1 MFACHRFDWVDRAQW
16 SPWRSTAKRS
26 GFAARWYR
34 AAGYQRHHATSTIQ
48 SLVSIVSPHS
58 CRQAQRLGSVRVID
72 GGEIALHRAKSYIG
86 APLPMKMGTTASRF
100 PYDAAA
106 RNAFQLA
113 ILRCSAIQYYA
124 SWIPALRGSPV
135 TPR

>member
-1 MFACHRFDWVDRAQW
+1 MFARHRFDWVDRAQW
-16 SPWRSTAKRS
+16 SSWRSTAKRC

-34 AAGYQRHHATSTIQ
+34 AAGYQRHHANWTIQ

-86 APLPMKMGTTASRF
+86 APRPMKMGTTASRF

-106 RNAFQLA
+106 RNTFRLA
-113 ILRCSAIQYYA
+113 ILRCSPIQHYA
-124 SWIPALRGSPV
+124 SWILRVAG
-135 TPR
+135 